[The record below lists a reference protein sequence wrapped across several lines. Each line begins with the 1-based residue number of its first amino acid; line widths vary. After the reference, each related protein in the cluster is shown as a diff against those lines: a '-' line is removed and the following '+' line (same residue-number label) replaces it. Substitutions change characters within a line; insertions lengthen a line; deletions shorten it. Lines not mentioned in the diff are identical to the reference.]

1 MAKEK
6 KKKKVEIEE
15 EVKELSVAEPDAG
28 ELKESSAELPVE
40 ITPDEIVDN
49 SGAEVEIGLED
60 PEFTPE
66 PADPKKRNSGRVLVI
81 LGIIVV
87 LLAVAATIFYDV
99 GGKEKI
105 VSPLTI
111 HGKAISSSDF
121 SFMYHFTMI
130 EEGIDLFAADTP
142 SLLASPYEDDENY
155 SSYRNYFLD
164 LAAQE
169 MQTVEILY
177 DDAKSKGLD
186 IENKHYERAE
196 AYISWLRSKADQL
209 GVSLDTYIKGVYG
222 SQVSEQTILNY
233 LAKKFFTE
241 DYSEGAKLEEL
252 SATEEQAQEAFE
264 ADRNSY
270 EFVDYKILR
279 ITYEQR
285 EQPYVETANLRAQ
298 QIIDDMEGDPSKFE
312 SVAAKYFAGSASAA
326 LASTDSTLVANCRF
340 GDFTHSDFRSWLF
353 GVDRRPGDATIFSDE
368 DGFPIIL
375 VFVKREKLAS
385 HLRDVHIAHITTKTD
400 DEGNKNISTS
410 QTLAQKIYEY
420 ITDADSFS
428 EIENLYNTEVLE
440 GTLIVTHSQ
449 MTFREQYTEQLSDWI
464 FDSARAPGNK
474 TIIEIDGDFYILYFE
489 AESPNQEWYDRV
501 NSFIRM
507 NNYKEF
513 MDQAEA
519 EYTYTFDEVGLSYI
533 RDVP

>member
-1 MAKEK
+1 MAKDKNKEK
-6 KKKKVEIEE
+6 KELEVVETKTDEIVET
-15 EVKELSVAEPDAG
+15 KAEMPA
-28 ELKESSAELPVE
+28 KAPAE
-40 ITPDEIVDN
+40 EIVDN
-49 SGAEVEIGLED
+49 SGAEVAIDLED
-60 PEFTPE
+60 PEFTP
-66 PADPKKRNSGRVLVI
+66 PPSDPKKRNSGRVLVI

-105 VSPLTI
+105 VSPLSI
-111 HGKAISSSDF
+111 HGKSISSSDF

-142 SLLASPYEDDENY
+142 SLLASPYNDDENY

-164 LAAQE
+164 LTAQE

-177 DDAKSKGLD
+177 DDATSKGFE
-186 IENKHYERAE
+186 IENNHYERAE
-196 AYISWLRSKADQL
+196 AYISWLKSKADQL

-252 SATEEQAQEAFE
+252 SATDEQAQEAYE
-264 ADRNSY
+264 NDRNSY

-279 ITYEQR
+279 IAYEQR

-312 SVAAKYFAGSASAA
+312 SVAAKYFAGSASEA
-326 LASTDSTLVANCRF
+326 LAATDSTLIANCRY
-340 GDFTHSDFRSWLF
+340 GDFTHSDFRNWLF

-375 VFVKREKLAS
+375 VFVRREKLDS

-400 DEGNKNISTS
+400 EEGNKSISTS

-449 MTFREQYTEQLSDWI
+449 MTFREQYNEQLTEWI
-464 FDSARAPGNK
+464 FDSARTKGNK
-474 TIIEIDGDFYILYFE
+474 TIIEIDGEFYILYFE
-489 AESPNQEWYDRV
+489 SESPNQEWYDRV